1 MILSDQKF
9 RISIVD
15 IVSMSLLRSALT
27 TLPVPWA
34 GTGAAFSASYLTNLL
49 MRQYLSRQM
58 SPVTLQDPYPDLTI
72 ANFGNVKPRGE
83 RRVLPKLI
91 FHLAEY
97 LRSRIR
103 VPTATVLHIF
113 CMISTEN
120 RPVSAVESRSAACQL
135 NQLTWRRHS

>member
-1 MILSDQKF
+1 
-9 RISIVD
+9 
-15 IVSMSLLRSALT
+15 MSLLRSALT

-83 RRVLPKLI
+83 RR
-91 FHLAEY
+91 
-97 LRSRIR
+97 IR

-120 RPVSAVESRSAACQL
+120 RPVSAVGSRSAACQL